1 MLRYPWHPEY
11 RSSQS
16 QLLGNS
22 NYSRTPTRLLLAL
35 FGKVPTDDVGR
46 QTSHSGENIDVFACI
61 YFLPEMSSQ
70 HIALTLNHVF
80 HFRDVPSREEVCKR
94 RFVVMMLIAVLLGEK
109 IAYSFDTVELI
120 VVRSFD
126 KRRDLRVDSSVG

>member
-1 MLRYPWHPEY
+1 
-11 RSSQS
+11 
-16 QLLGNS
+16 
-22 NYSRTPTRLLLAL
+22 
-35 FGKVPTDDVGR
+35 
-46 QTSHSGENIDVFACI
+46 
-61 YFLPEMSSQ
+61 MSSQ

-80 HFRDVPSREEVCKR
+80 HFRDISPGEEVCKC

-109 IAYSFDTVELI
+109 IAYAFDTVELI